1 MNINKLLL
9 GYFYSISLSLAG
21 DISPAPELIDR
32 ARGYANKRFEF
43 NIRYEDG
50 IDRAEAFAYAQ
61 YQILGAIDY
70 KRLPVQRYDR
80 PQKDGDF
87 WRINVFIKTAK
98 GLKNRPILVDSI
110 TGASR
115 GEGVYDEDSWFNMG
129 SGSVNLGSSNYRI
142 ERDDKVA
149 NNFSV
154 EVTLNRMTESNDLT
168 ARQECYRDA
177 VRAIAKIKQGFPA
190 QFEDVQLRA
199 IVISESELSDTYSTR
214 DRKWY
219 AKFPLI
225 EKRSIRQQKL

>member
-1 MNINKLLL
+1 MNKLLL
-9 GYFYSISLSLAG
+9 GYFYAIALSLAG
-21 DISPAPELIDR
+21 NLSPAPELVDR
-32 ARGYANKRFEF
+32 AKGYANKQLEF
-43 NIRYEDG
+43 KIRYEDG
-50 IDRAEAFAYAQ
+50 IDRAEAFAYAE

-129 SGSVNLGSSNYRI
+129 SGSVDLGSSKYRI
-142 ERDDKVA
+142 ERNRDA
-149 NNFSV
+149 NSLSV

-190 QFEDVQLRA
+190 QFEDVPLRA
-199 IVISESELSDTYSTR
+199 IVLSEAEMSDTYSR
-214 DRKWY
+214 LDRRWY

-225 EKRSIRQQKL
+225 QKRSVRMHKP